1 MASILADRQYTLEQ
15 FKQIENLNIS
25 RELNSEIIQ
34 KINKV
39 AKRVGAPNYQKTPVF
54 KRHNYHHNKKIPK
67 KSEISAADW
76 ETIRNFKKTT
86 LNKNTEGTEA
96 QMDKI
101 RSNLNKLTDKT
112 YDIVLEEIVCIM
124 KEIKKED
131 ASSFEKIGVSIF
143 EIGSF
148 NKFWAG
154 LYARLYKDLI
164 NTFPFMKD
172 ICIKNFKS
180 FKNIFNVI
188 NYIDAGED
196 YNLFCEYNKENE
208 KRRALSNFF
217 VICAG
222 YDIIDKNEMKNI
234 IVGFI
239 EQIKNEINQENK
251 VNHVEE
257 LVQNISIMVLSG
269 RNFLKELPDYAKI
282 CKEIETFSTMNHKS
296 YPSLTS
302 KVVFKFMDIHDE
314 LED

>member
-1 MASILADRQYTLEQ
+1 M
-15 FKQIENLNIS
+15 NL
-25 RELNSEIIQ
+25 LL
-34 KINKV
+34 
-39 AKRVGAPNYQKTPVF
+39 KRVGAPNYQKTPVF
-54 KRHNYHHNKKIPK
+54 KRRHQYNKKTQK
-67 KSEISAADW
+67 KENISASDW

-86 LNKNTEGTEA
+86 LNKNTGTEA

-112 YDIVLEEIVCIM
+112 YKIVLEDIVCIM

-131 ASSFEKIGVSIF
+131 DATAFENIGVAIF

-180 FKNIFNVI
+180 FKDLFTIV
-188 NYIDAGED
+188 NYVDAGED

-222 YDIIDKNEMKNI
+222 YDIIDKQEMKNI

-239 EQIKNEINQENK
+239 NQIEDEIKQENK
-251 VNHVEE
+251 INHVEE
-257 LVQNISIMVLSG
+257 LVQNISLMVLSG
-269 RNFLKELPDYAKI
+269 RQFLEESQDYKKI
-282 CKEIETFSTMNHKS
+282 CDSIDRFSTLNHKD

-302 KVVFKFMDIHDE
+302 KVVFKFMDIKDE

>member
-15 FKQIENLNIS
+15 FKALENLNIS
-25 RELNSEIIQ
+25 SELSAEIIQ

-54 KRHNYHHNKKIPK
+54 KRHHYHNKKIHK
-67 KSEISAADW
+67 KENISAADW

-86 LNKNTEGTEA
+86 LNKNTGTEA

-112 YDIVLEEIVCIM
+112 YKIVLEEIVCIM
-124 KEIKKED
+124 KEIKNED
-131 ASSFEKIGVSIF
+131 ATAFEKIGVAIF

-148 NKFWAG
+148 NKFWAA

-164 NTFPFMKD
+164 TTFPFMKD

-180 FKNIFNVI
+180 FKNIFTVV
-188 NYIDAGED
+188 NYMDAGED

-222 YDIIDKNEMKNI
+222 YDIIDKQEMKNI

-239 EQIKNEINQENK
+239 DQIEEEIKQENK
-251 VNHVEE
+251 INHVEE

-269 RNFLKELPDYAKI
+269 RQFLEESQDYKKI
-282 CKEIETFSTMNHKS
+282 CEAIDRFSTLNHKD

-302 KVVFKFMDIHDE
+302 KVVFKFMDIKDE

>member
-1 MASILADRQYTLEQ
+1 MSSILADRQYTLSQYQALEG
-15 FKQIENLNIS
+15 LNGS
-25 RELNSEIIQ
+25 NELSEEIIQ

-54 KRHNYHHNKKIPK
+54 KRHHYNKKMPK
-67 KSEISAADW
+67 KENISAADW

-112 YDIVLEEIVCIM
+112 YDTVLEEIVCIM
-124 KEIKKED
+124 KEIKNED
-131 ASSFEKIGVSIF
+131 SLAFEKIGESIF

-154 LYARLYKDLI
+154 LYAKLYKDLI
-164 NTFPFMKD
+164 SSFPFMKD
-172 ICIKNFKS
+172 ICVKNFQS
-180 FKNIFNVI
+180 FKNIFEVV
-188 NYIDAGED
+188 NYVDAGED
-196 YNLFCEYNKENE
+196 YNKFCEFNKENE

-222 YDIIDKNEMKNI
+222 YDIIDKQEMKNI

-239 EQIKNEINQENK
+239 AQVKKEITLENK
-251 VNHVEE
+251 TNHVDE

-269 RNFLKELPDYAKI
+269 RGFLKDSTDYEQI
-282 CKEIETFSTMNHKS
+282 CEEIERFSTLNHKS

-302 KVVFKFMDIHDE
+302 KVVFKFMDLNDE
-314 LED
+314 LDD

>member
-1 MASILADRQYTLEQ
+1 MTSILADRQYTLDD
-15 FKQIENLNIS
+15 FKLVENLNS
-25 RELNSEIIQ
+25 SSELSNEIIQ

-54 KRHNYHHNKKIPK
+54 KRHHYHNKKLPK
-67 KSEISAADW
+67 KENISAADW

-112 YDIVLEEIVCIM
+112 YKTVLEEIVCIM

-131 ASSFEKIGVSIF
+131 ATSFEKIGEAIF

-164 NTFPFMKD
+164 HTFPFMKD
-172 ICIKNFKS
+172 ICVANFKS
-180 FKNIFNVI
+180 FKDIFEVI
-188 NYIDAGED
+188 NYVDAGED

-239 EQIKNEINQENK
+239 NQIKKEINEENK
-251 VNHVEE
+251 INHVEE
-257 LVQNISIMVLSG
+257 IVQNISIMVLSG
-269 RNFLKELPDYAKI
+269 KHFLKDLPDYKDI
-282 CKEIETFSTMNHKS
+282 CNEIECFTTLNHKS

-302 KVVFKFMDIHDE
+302 KVVFKFMDLNDE